1 MQKSTLFASL
11 LLAIAVSAAQTASVQ
26 DKIYIR
32 FEGAKQGAFQPSKQ
46 AAKGNNF
53 FECKNLAFLSAP
65 VSSGSTKSNGA
76 LKHEPLKVT
85 IESATAAP
93 QLLQANWSRQELKL
107 VQIELTHVTATG
119 KEQTYMTIK
128 LTGAMITSVALQGD
142 QEVAT
147 FNYTKLEYTETP

>member
-1 MQKSTLFASL
+1 MYVSLVLGIVLSSADPAS
-11 LLAIAVSAAQTASVQ
+11 AQ

-32 FEGAKQGAFQPSKQ
+32 FESAKQGAFQPSKQ

-53 FECKNLAFLSAP
+53 FECKNMAFLSAP
-65 VSSGSTKSNGA
+65 VSSGSAKSNGA

-85 IESATAAP
+85 IESAVAAP
-93 QLLQANWSRQELKL
+93 QLLQANWSNQVLQ
-107 VQIELTHVTATG
+107 VQVELTRPNKSG

-128 LTGAMITSVALQGD
+128 LTDATITSLALQGE

-147 FNYTKLEYTETP
+147 FNYKKLEYAETP